1 MFEFVK
7 SISGKTKVELL
18 LISSAAITLSI
29 LFGTLAILASL
40 LTVTVITIKE
50 KSKENEPYKKV
61 SKNIDDIFTKNG
73 FKIEE

>member
-7 SISGKTKVELL
+7 SIGGKTKAELL
-18 LISSAAITLSI
+18 LITSAAITLSI
-29 LFGTLAILASL
+29 LFGTLAVLASII
-40 LTVTVITIKE
+40 TVTVITLKE
-50 KSKENEPYKKV
+50 KGKENDPNKKL